1 MNFTKS
7 SLLTIALLTTAC
19 FGLAQSGAPAAGA
32 GNQSTPPAS
41 ATANPA
47 APNTAQAES
56 SVPESAP
63 VITINGVCDGSSGA
77 TKASPGAKT
86 GTSAAKSESA
96 EPAGNCK
103 TQITKAEFEKLM
115 KAVAPTA
122 PPAARRQIAAK
133 YSQLLIAANE
143 GEKLGVDKDPEF
155 KEQLRLMRLQLM
167 AQNAERKLQ
176 ANASNISDADA
187 KTYYEQNPS
196 AFEEVQLTR
205 ILVPRSS
212 DTKIDA
218 KSIADNV
225 RQQFAAGGDADKLEK
240 DAYSQ
245 LKNTGEPPSTKFGA
259 KRRGTLPPAQEQQ
272 IFTLKQGEVSQAIPD
287 SVGFVIYR
295 VDSKRQLPLE
305 DVKEDVKRRLTQQ
318 RLTDAGEQIFK
329 AAKTDFNEAYFGPTN
344 TGPPLGGPA
353 PPSMKRPS
361 EPAPAAPGTT
371 PTQPAA
377 PPKH

>member
-1 MNFTKS
+1 LNFIKS
-7 SLLTIALLTTAC
+7 SVVTLALLTTASFC
-19 FGLAQSGAPAAGA
+19 FAQSGAPAARA
-32 GNQSTPPAS
+32 GNQSTPAP

-47 APNTAQAES
+47 TPKAPAES

-63 VITINGVCDGSSGA
+63 VITINGVCDVSTA
-77 TKASPGAKT
+77 
-86 GTSAAKSESA
+86 AAKSSA
-96 EPAGNCK
+96 STKTGPSTAAKSGSTEPAGNCK
-103 TQITKAEFEKLM
+103 TQITRAEFEKLM

-122 PPAARRQIAAK
+122 PAAARRQIAAK

-187 KTYYEQNPS
+187 KTYYDQNPS

-212 DTKIDA
+212 DSKIDA
-218 KSIADNV
+218 KSIADNI
-225 RQQFAAGGDADKLEK
+225 RQQFAAGGDADKLQK

-245 LKNTGEPPSTKFGA
+245 VKNTGEPPSTKFGA

-272 IFTLKQGEVSQAIPD
+272 IFSLKQGEVSQVIPD

-295 VDSKRQLPLE
+295 VDSKRQLPFD

-318 RLTDAGEQIFK
+318 RLTDEGEKIFK

-344 TGPPLGGPA
+344 APSPFGGPA
-353 PPSMKRPS
+353 QPSMKRPN
-361 EPAPAAPGTT
+361 EPAPAAPGATT
-371 PTQPAA
+371 TQPAA

>member
-1 MNFTKS
+1 M
-7 SLLTIALLTTAC
+7 
-19 FGLAQSGAPAAGA
+19 
-32 GNQSTPPAS
+32 
-41 ATANPA
+41 
-47 APNTAQAES
+47 
-56 SVPESAP
+56 
-63 VITINGVCDGSSGA
+63 ITIDGVCDVPAGAAKAPPA
-77 TKASPGAKT
+77 TKA
-86 GTSAAKSESA
+86 GTATPTNSGSA
-96 EPAGNCK
+96 EPAANCK
-103 TQITKAEFEKLM
+103 TQITRAEFEKLI

-122 PPAARRQIAAK
+122 PAAARRQIAAK
-133 YSQLLIAANE
+133 YSQLLIAASE

-155 KEQLRLMRLQLM
+155 KEQLRLMRLQLL

-212 DTKIDA
+212 DEKVDA

-225 RQQFAAGGDADKLEK
+225 RQQFAAGGDAGKLQK
-240 DAYSQ
+240 DAYTQ

-259 KRRGTLPPAQEQQ
+259 KRRGTLPPAQEQK
-272 IFTLKQGEVSQAIPD
+272 IFSLKQGEVSEVIPD

-295 VDSKRQLPLE
+295 VDSKRQLPFD

-318 RLTDAGEQIFK
+318 RLTDQGEKIFK
-329 AAKTDFNEAYFGPTN
+329 AAKTDYNEAYFGSTN
-344 TGPPLGGPA
+344 AVSPLGGPA
-353 PPSMKRPS
+353 SPSMKRPS
-361 EPAPAAPGTT
+361 EPPPDAPGATQN
-371 PTQPAA
+371 PPQPAT